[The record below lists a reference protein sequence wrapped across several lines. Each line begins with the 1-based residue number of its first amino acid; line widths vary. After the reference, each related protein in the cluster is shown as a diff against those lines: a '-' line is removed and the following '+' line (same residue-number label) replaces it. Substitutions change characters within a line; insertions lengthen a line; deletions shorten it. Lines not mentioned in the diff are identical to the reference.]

1 MAAKKNIIAQ
11 DVDQTPAAALDRI
24 DTMDL
29 VTRRH
34 HQVVAILESLSMS
47 FDSTQSEPTGRTVK
61 NAIWAVQDLLE
72 ESRDTAIRYMSTVG
86 ATA

>member
-1 MAAKKNIIAQ
+1 MAAKKNSIAQ
-11 DVDQTPAAALDRI
+11 DVDQTPLAALDRL

-34 HQVVAILESLSMS
+34 HQVAAILESLSMS
-47 FDSTQSEPTGRTVK
+47 FDSAHSEPTGLTVK

-86 ATA
+86 TAA